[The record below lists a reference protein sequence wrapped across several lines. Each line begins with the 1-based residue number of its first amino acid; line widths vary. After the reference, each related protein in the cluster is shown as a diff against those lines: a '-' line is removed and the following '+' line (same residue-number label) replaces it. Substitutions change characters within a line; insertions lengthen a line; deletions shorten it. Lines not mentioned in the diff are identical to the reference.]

1 MNREQIEE
9 LAALDALGA
18 LDGDDLAAWAEVQAA
33 DAEAARLRDELADTA
48 AHLSLLASAAPVPE
62 ALRDRVMNAVFGDD
76 ATQTPAHTET
86 AQAFGWSAWA
96 AAAVIV
102 LLALAGTSGITSGQE
117 KVLVLDSRENPAVQF
132 EPLGGYGDF
141 QQARMAVLWDSG
153 QRGWHVQAT
162 DLPAL
167 PESHQYRLWAVDA
180 DGVLHD
186 CGDAPAS
193 GGGNGH
199 RFVRPL
205 TPINSMQ
212 GFIVT
217 IEPAGIQP
225 NSPSSPAVLTSPSLR
240 RTS

>member
-18 LDGDDLAAWAEVQAA
+18 LDGDDLAAWADVQSA

-48 AHLSLLASAAPVPE
+48 AHLSLLASAVPVPE
-62 ALRDRVMNAVFGDD
+62 ALRARVMNAVFGDD
-76 ATQTPAHTET
+76 AAQTPTHIET
-86 AQAFGWSAWA
+86 PRPFGRAAWA

-102 LLALAGTSGITSGQE
+102 LLTLAGTSGITSGQE
-117 KVLVLDSRENPAVQF
+117 NVLVVDSRENPAVLF

-167 PESHQYRLWAVDA
+167 PDSHHYRFWAVDA

-193 GGGNGH
+193 GGGSGH

-217 IEPAGIQP
+217 IEPVGTQP
-225 NSPSSPAVLTSPSLR
+225 NRPSSPAVLTSPSLR

>member
-9 LAALDALGA
+9 LAVLDALGA
-18 LDGDDLAAWAEVQAA
+18 LDGDDLATWAEVQASNA
-33 DAEAARLRDELADTA
+33 DAVRLRDKFADTA
-48 AHLSLLASAAPVPE
+48 AHLSLLASAVPVPD
-62 ALRDRVMNAVFGDD
+62 ALRARVMNAVFGDD
-76 ATQTPAHTET
+76 TAQTPAHTET
-86 AQAFGWSAWA
+86 ARPFGRAAWA

-117 KVLVLDSRENPAVQF
+117 NVVVVDSRENPVVLF
-132 EPLGGYGDF
+132 EPLGGYDDF

-153 QRGWHVQAT
+153 QRGWHVQAS

-167 PESHQYRLWAVDA
+167 PDSHHYRLWAVDA

-186 CGDAPAS
+186 CGDAPAR
-193 GGGNGH
+193 GGGSGH

-212 GFIVT
+212 GFVVT
-217 IEPAGIQP
+217 IEPADTLP
-225 NSPSSPAVLTSPSLR
+225 TNPSSPAVLTSLSLR
-240 RTS
+240 RAS